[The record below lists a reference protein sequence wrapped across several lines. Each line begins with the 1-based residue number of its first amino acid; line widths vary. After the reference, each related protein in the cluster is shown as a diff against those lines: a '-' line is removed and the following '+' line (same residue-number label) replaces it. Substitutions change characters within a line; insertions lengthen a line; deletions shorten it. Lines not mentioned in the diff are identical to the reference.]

1 MIRIKICALLAAVAM
16 AWSLEAASAG
26 NSLVQVSTSCADVL
40 SLKCVGK
47 DFHLLVTNAN
57 VTATVSVTA
66 VNPPYLLVL
75 PESGECTVSLGSSAT
90 YKVKKQQPKEE
101 EKDNESEVSGKIIM
115 FRPDFTVRSD
125 VMTENPKKA
134 SVSGDLTDNFTAKVD
149 VICNG
154 IANLSGHSP
163 RMTVAAVNKSERL
176 VNNVGIFSINVS
188 IDENS
193 LVWPT
198 SKTYWYGEQMPSAD
212 YDWDV
217 WDKCCASYNSPYE
230 FVLMVDGIAC
240 VRKVYTVGSPN
251 EDPRMKVISPVRD
264 SNYKWPCICSISR
277 IDYSGGVYTVM
288 LEIGDYTK
296 TAELQDVPSVSQYVD
311 KIAFEEN
318 YHIKQLKGECS
329 FEKGGCGDLFT
340 RKGFM
345 YFFSNGLEEAGLSLS
360 YDESLNAFK
369 VVSSMSGCVGLVER
383 AIKRATLLEGNTST
397 TLWNQRQWHREAKA
411 KELAGY
417 NAYGMYHC
425 SYYKMSHIK
434 CPEVGEKHE
443 AYQ

>member
-66 VNPPYLLVL
+66 VNPPYQLVL

-101 EKDNESEVSGKIIM
+101 EKDKESEVPGKIIM

-125 VMTENPKKA
+125 VMTENPEKA
-134 SVSGDLTDNFTAKVD
+134 SVLGDLTDNFTAKVD

-212 YDWDV
+212 YDWDA
-217 WDKCCASYNSPYE
+217 WGKCCASYNSPYE

-251 EDPRMKVISPVRD
+251 EDPRMEVVSPVRGAG
-264 SNYKWPCICSISR
+264 NNWPSICTIKSITF
-277 IDYSGGVYTVM
+277 SGGVCRVDLNVM
-288 LEIGDYTK
+288 DYVK
-296 TAELQDVPSVSQYVD
+296 KGELKGLPSVSQYAEN
-311 KIAFEEN
+311 IRREEE
-318 YHIKQLKGECS
+318 YHLSQYLGVCS
-329 FEKGGCGDLFT
+329 FENGGCSDIFT
-340 RKGFM
+340 RRGFL
-345 YFFSNGLEEAGLSLS
+345 YFLRQELTRRG
-360 YDESLNAFK
+360 
-369 VVSSMSGCVGLVER
+369 
-383 AIKRATLLEGNTST
+383 ATLNEGNEPGAYYLESAGVSLVALANAAIEAALTREGNRSAQ
-397 TLWNQRQWHREAKA
+397 LWNQRNLFREFRAKA
-411 KELAGY
+411 EVGY
-417 NAYGMYHC
+417 NAYGKYHC
-425 SYYKMSHIK
+425 HYYKVSHVK
-434 CPEVGEKHE
+434 NPPLGDKHE
-443 AYQ
+443 AYR